1 MQNITTLGEVGYKLV
16 GKTEATRTYRREGDG
31 WMKFINFQQDDGRW
45 YMFGT
50 FTERDQHL
58 GWIGKALRM
67 STDEANA
74 VAYTLRCLE
83 RGGTAVLD

>member
-1 MQNITTLGEVGYKLV
+1 MQSIMTLEEAGYTLV

-50 FTERDQHL
+50 YTERDQHL

-67 STDEANA
+67 STEEANA
-74 VAYTLRCLE
+74 VAYTLCCFE
-83 RGGTAVLD
+83 RDLKPVLD